1 MEYCIWIKQ
10 VLLGISAKLRK
21 PTQGM
26 IGDWPT
32 WQNILCEDRNNNC
45 VRTLPRRQ
53 IIWNGISLRSSSIL
67 YGLQRASHPRFPSR
81 ATLAWLLAT
90 PPNEELARRLEW
102 NKRLANQSSTSSTIV
117 NLSGLGNRSL
127 STYLRK
133 GTGLSLPS
141 NPWGRHSRSYHMYSY
156 TSGLTCNCV
165 CHHYTHWH
173 LKDKRENSQGS
184 NN

>member
-1 MEYCIWIKQ
+1 M
-10 VLLGISAKLRK
+10 
-21 PTQGM
+21 
-26 IGDWPT
+26 
-32 WQNILCEDRNNNC
+32 
-45 VRTLPRRQ
+45 
-53 IIWNGISLRSSSIL
+53 
-67 YGLQRASHPRFPSR
+67 
-81 ATLAWLLAT
+81 
-90 PPNEELARRLEW
+90 ELACDQALHFIW
-102 NKRLANQSSTSSTIV
+102 LTKSLALAFPFACYSRVTSRDAPKWRTCSQARMEQTVSNQSSTISTTV

-156 TSGLTCNCV
+156 TSGLTYNCV

-184 NN
+184 DNKAPTKSTYAPLQKT

>member
-1 MEYCIWIKQ
+1 M
-10 VLLGISAKLRK
+10 LLGISAKLRK

-32 WQNILCEDRNNNC
+32 RQNILCEDRNNNC
-45 VRTLPRRQ
+45 VRRLPRRQ
-53 IIWNGISLRSSSIL
+53 RIWDGISLRSSSPF
-67 YGLQRASHPRFPSR
+67 YMAYKEPRTRVSLRVLLSR
-81 ATLAWLLAT
+81 DFSRRRTW
-90 PPNEELARRLEW
+90 NGELGRRLGW
-102 NKRLANQSSTSSTIV
+102 NKRLANQSSTSSTTV

-165 CHHYTHWH
+165 CHHYTH
-173 LKDKRENSQGS
+173 
-184 NN
+184 

>member
-1 MEYCIWIKQ
+1 
-10 VLLGISAKLRK
+10 
-21 PTQGM
+21 M

-32 WQNILCEDRNNNC
+32 RQNILCEDRNNNC
-45 VRTLPRRQ
+45 VRRLPRRQ
-53 IIWNGISLRSSSIL
+53 RIWGWNKPAIKLSIL
-67 YGLQRASHPRFPSR
+67 YGLQRASHSRSPSR
-81 ATLAWLLAT
+81 ATLVWLLAT
-90 PPNEELARRLEW
+90 PPNGERARRLGW
-102 NKRLANQSSTSSTIV
+102 NKRLANQSSTSSTTV

-173 LKDKRENSQGS
+173 LKDKRENSHQED
-184 NN
+184 NKARP